1 MNSSPNP
8 RQLLRRTLVAL
19 ILCAVIVA
27 LCYFFIDRPIAFYV
41 HNRWGDDS
49 VLKWLTY
56 PPPILQAW
64 TPVALVALMVR
75 RVYGSFRRWEL
86 AILAACLSLVMAD
99 QFRETLAYVFGRY
112 WPETWIDDNP
122 SLIQDGAYGFHLF
135 HGGSAYGSFPSG
147 HTARALAI
155 AAIIWIAYPRWRWA
169 CGLASLAVAVGLVGM
184 NYHFVGD
191 VIAGGFVGGIVG
203 TYIAHY
209 SGLGEDFPVQDASQN
224 KL

>member
-8 RQLLRRTLVAL
+8 RQLLRRTLAAL

-64 TPVALVALMVR
+64 TPVALVVLMVR

-99 QFRETLAYVFGRY
+99 QFRETLAYVFGR
-112 WPETWIDDNP
+112 
-122 SLIQDGAYGFHLF
+122 
-135 HGGSAYGSFPSG
+135 
-147 HTARALAI
+147 LAGDLDRRQPI
-155 AAIIWIAYPRWRWA
+155 VDPGWRLW
-169 CGLASLAVAVGLVGM
+169 LSSV
-184 NYHFVGD
+184 
-191 VIAGGFVGGIVG
+191 
-203 TYIAHY
+203 
-209 SGLGEDFPVQDASQN
+209 SWR
-224 KL
+224 